1 MFAAILDGMHAQDA
15 KTTTNRRE
23 AAKLF
28 NEHLKNQ
35 SDLGIAVTEESLS
48 DAWNSNSGGVMQRHA
63 PTQQR
68 LQGIVAAQNKAIAEK
83 DRAASFKAAVDQ
95 RTLYG
100 YVETDIN
107 KALDLN
113 RFSKTP
119 MNNADLYE
127 SLTGQYEEG
136 SLQLQELQSQ
146 TRSGNSLTDMQAF
159 RDNEALSEASLELG
173 KQLAQGY
180 NDPENLKKLFPSLS
194 LSQIEAYIARYN
206 QDRAQVL
213 TERDQANATYEMGVI
228 TWEGQ
233 QVTLKRQEQE
243 AVTAAARL
251 LVTQSRDDTDYA
263 MKLAKAEKDVARE
276 LITDRQKDVV
286 FKQGVLTYNFNFEE
300 ATKAAAQKIL
310 DQGYAD
316 VDRGRQTTRE
326 DLAAGQ
332 LKKVNTQTNLVN
344 EQTNANYPA
353 EQLVAARSDTGGQ
366 IDVSVANGTA
376 TLESITSVLKDY
388 QITDP
393 LIIKRTWEESLKIM
407 DRATDA
413 EMIQV
418 NQGNLVK
425 RVKSAE
431 KIQSS
436 MSALRSKSSE
446 NILKYFPESTPNVD
460 TAIMVIANKYQLQ
473 PNLYVANLSDWI
485 QEQINEGAFG
495 KDATSDSMITA
506 ISAEIESP
514 STPAM
519 QKVANQKPPTFSSQK
534 QEMMAQAF
542 SNIGVDQFTPN
553 KYKTV
558 HMPDVQSE
566 VDAYLMNMGFA
577 ITNGSIDDFN
587 DNKLAI
593 ADLILETNA
602 DLVARKRNYQKAF
615 GVRTTQEE
623 ATALMKSMADLL
635 LAAQAA
641 ADKMVAPEPPV
652 KEVAYPW
659 SPDLYTNTTGDLDNV
674 AQAIDIIDGTIG
686 NLPSLKTNYSSE
698 QSRLSNQKLIL
709 EGAQASFDEY
719 KNRYDELTEALAAL
733 GADKAT
739 ERRDLLAEQASQGT
753 KIRALQKRIG
763 TIIDSLQQ

>member
-1 MFAAILDGMHAQDA
+1 
-15 KTTTNRRE
+15 
-23 AAKLF
+23 
-28 NEHLKNQ
+28 
-35 SDLGIAVTEESLS
+35 
-48 DAWNSNSGGVMQRHA
+48 
-63 PTQQR
+63 
-68 LQGIVAAQNKAIAEK
+68 
-83 DRAASFKAAVDQ
+83 
-95 RTLYG
+95 
-100 YVETDIN
+100 
-107 KALDLN
+107 
-113 RFSKTP
+113 
-119 MNNADLYE
+119 
-127 SLTGQYEEG
+127 
-136 SLQLQELQSQ
+136 
-146 TRSGNSLTDMQAF
+146 
-159 RDNEALSEASLELG
+159 
-173 KQLAQGY
+173 
-180 NDPENLKKLFPSLS
+180 
-194 LSQIEAYIARYN
+194 
-206 QDRAQVL
+206 
-213 TERDQANATYEMGVI
+213 MGVI

-243 AVTAAARL
+243 AITAAARL

-300 ATKAAAQKIL
+300 ATKDAAQKIL

-326 DLAAGQ
+326 DLAAGE
-332 LKKVNTQTNLVN
+332 LKKDNTQKALLV

-366 IDVSVANGTA
+366 IDASVANGTA
-376 TLESITSVLKDY
+376 TLESITSVLNDY

-393 LIIKRTWEESLKIM
+393 LIIKRTWEESLKRM
-407 DRATDA
+407 NRATDA

-436 MSALRSKSSE
+436 MSALRQKSSE

-485 QEQINEGAFG
+485 QEQIDEGAFG

-519 QKVANQKPPTFSSQK
+519 QKIANQKPPTFSSQK

-542 SNIGVDQFTPN
+542 SNIGVDQYTPSA
-553 KYKTV
+553 YKTV